1 MRALLAL
8 ADVAYA
14 EKHAEGMLANLTTKG
29 LGGRPK
35 AAERATECCMQL
47 IELEQVDA
55 VLEALLKA
63 SVNRIPKLALAATNA
78 ILAAVRDFGTPKV
91 VPANVILKGLAPL
104 FDAKDA
110 KVRAAAKDITV
121 EMTKWLGAAAVKRDL
136 IDKMRESM
144 QADVNKA
151 ISSAEGSARPTRV
164 LRRDQAA
171 NDAGATST
179 SDVTSVR
186 DAPAAEST
194 SSAAPVAA
202 PDAYE
207 YSEPESIL
215 PLLDKP
221 GEGEN
226 PKFWDGVA
234 SKKWQER
241 LYALQT
247 LTKVASAP
255 RLAAADY
262 GNVSKALKQVI
273 TKDSNVQCIAEAARA
288 AAALAKGARKEWSR
302 DAKVLLPGM
311 LDKLKDKTSAVI
323 VALQSALDESIKYC
337 FELGE
342 AVDEACV
349 ALSHKV
355 PKVQVETLKWLAK
368 TFEGMNRA
376 SMSAL
381 HKSIVPPIVKCTSA
395 SNPDARNG
403 ALETLAACA
412 KASGGMKAI
421 DFLLMDLDQG
431 KKSKIAELLSATP
444 QTTAAATTTTTTK
457 AAAMTNPPSR
467 KPSVVSK
474 APSSVRSSVEVKVS
488 EKRVDPVPP
497 VVPQAV
503 EESSSISKNDAEARI
518 IELLSEDVV
527 AGLKS
532 GDWKARLAAMVSVVE
547 NVRSFDDSA
556 SDRCDALVV
565 GLASFPGWNESN
577 FQVMDKMFETLE
589 IMSARS
595 CLEYRHAASALDILG
610 EKLSCFKLGKRAS
623 STMMAFSE
631 ALGPKTIISRLKEKS
646 MSQKAPKVVAGALNW
661 TGSTVE
667 EFGVECLDIDMMI
680 AWGVESMETPNP
692 MIKGAGAKL
701 IGALHAGVGPSIKD
715 SVVGLKEAQ
724 LRSLEVEFARN
735 PFEGDIA
742 PKRRVRASSAPMSS
756 HDADAA
762 PSTSEPSP
770 ASIAEEVERVDIS
783 GRITDDFLKRMNDSN
798 WKTRAEALE
807 ELGQMLKAANNR
819 IEPHVGDLPK
829 SLSARFADSNR
840 MLAVTALNVA
850 GELALAVGAPIEKVG
865 RSALFDVVKYFGDSK
880 KNVREAAVK
889 ACTCWVTAAGLPKV
903 LPTIAEKFDELR
915 GKITAEGKKDAIEW
929 CTEMFNREED
939 VEDGSCSS
947 AVHFAAVGLSDKAT
961 ESRKASAA
969 LMEAI
974 LAKVDADKVL
984 SLSKPLGKDMR
995 AAVDAHLNR
1004 PQSVR
1009 SSLKSIG
1016 STVVATNRMKGT
1028 AASRNAARKAATL
1041 GGASKAVEPPSI
1053 APTGPVFLQNSD
1065 KATRIR
1071 KYPRKARKFETLREE
1086 DLALVTSELN
1096 SACHSHFRSDVHKMM
1111 FTNDIKAQLWA
1122 LDALDEAIK
1131 SGEAEFLNNF
1141 DLLLRWL
1148 VLRISEASVNTQV
1161 LNRVLDVFLGAMHAA
1176 SDLDYK
1182 LVEQEAAILL
1192 PALVEKSGHNIESVR
1207 ERFRSISRAIPT
1219 VYLAS
1224 KFVGYLTTGLVETKS
1239 SRTRA
1244 ECLDVIARLIERH
1257 GLLVCLR
1264 EDKTLLEVFKL
1275 VETRDMSLRNCALNC
1290 LASAY
1295 KVAGESV
1302 WKRIGRVSNEQV
1314 KDVVSDKFI
1323 RVTREMSMNS
1333 EGTPGDWL
1341 KFEPIPIASSLDG
1354 SSVSKSIDVSTLAA
1368 SKIENMMANATIDE
1382 DPSSI
1387 RSKSLVSQSMSALP
1401 ARTAFAQ
1408 RPVDAVDVEMTEAS
1422 SPPQKD
1428 VQDDVLIGAKTPGLI
1443 SERDGFRTESNDA
1456 KPACSIAWTKAMT
1469 NVNDFDELIAVEAM
1483 KTVCHEIVGA
1493 KNDVAAHGAMVGDIE
1508 PLVSSLVKRMEHVFI
1523 TAIAMP
1529 TKGTRACR
1537 YILNSLMQ
1545 IHQDRAFAMAITEPT
1560 QRNFIKRLALIL
1572 LDERVLRLQDGD
1584 SLIKAANM
1592 LMVAMMDNCTRSY
1605 SFVAFLALLHDR
1617 PADVPHH
1624 FDELLVKCLNKL
1636 TRSLQL
1642 SVDNVH
1648 LPTVLGAIHEYLEA
1662 LGMNEINARMQTEDQ
1677 GLRAVKTLLY
1687 EITRVAGEDIGKYC
1701 TSIPSRSST
1710 PKPIIYSLI
1719 DVNLLAPKS
1728 NASPSTQ
1735 ASTKIESRTSPGTNT
1750 KSQLVAIFKKI
1761 GEKGTTS
1768 QGLEELYSFT
1778 QEHPEEDLTPQLER
1792 TSEAFRMYIKRGLQ
1806 KVEAARLRR
1815 SPSSHVSAPAAQ
1827 VPSPVAEAKSSAASF
1842 RERLAQIQDNVDV
1855 DASSSLKSTN
1865 DEDTITDLQR
1875 LRQKLNSINE
1885 RATGKSGAMGE

>member
-1 MRALLAL
+1 MRALLAI

-14 EKHAEGMLANLTTKG
+14 ERHAEGMLANLTTKG

-55 VLEALLKA
+55 VLDALLKA
-63 SVNRIPKLALAATNA
+63 SVNRVPKLALAATNA

-171 NDAGATST
+171 NDASTTST
-179 SDVTSVR
+179 SDVTDVR
-186 DAPAAEST
+186 DAPVAEST

-234 SKKWQER
+234 SKKWQDR

-311 LDKLKDKTSAVI
+311 LDKLKDKTAAVI
-323 VALQSALDESIKYC
+323 VALQSALDESVKYC

-381 HKSIVPPIVKCTSA
+381 HKSIIPPIVKCTSA

-431 KKSKIAELLSATP
+431 KKSKIAELLSATS
-444 QTTAAATTTTTTK
+444 QTTTK
-457 AAAMTNPPSR
+457 ASAPPNPPSS

-474 APSSVRSSVEVKVS
+474 APSSVRSSVEVKVI
-488 EKRVDPVPP
+488 EKRIDPTPP
-497 VVPQAV
+497 AVPQAA

-518 IELLSEDVV
+518 IELLSGDVV
-527 AGLKS
+527 TGLRS
-532 GDWKARLAAMVSVVE
+532 GDWKARLAAMASVVE
-547 NVRSFDDSA
+547 KVQSFDDSA
-556 SDRCDALVV
+556 SGNCDALVV

-577 FQVMDKMFETLE
+577 FQVMDKMFEALE
-589 IMSARS
+589 IMSTRE
-595 CLEYRHAASALDILG
+595 CFEYRHAASALDILG

-631 ALGPKTIISRLKEKS
+631 ALGPKMIISRLKEKS
-646 MSQKAPKVVAGALNW
+646 ASQKAPKVVAGALNW

-667 EFGVECLDIDMMI
+667 EFGIECLDIDMMV

-715 SVVGLKEAQ
+715 SIVGLKEAQ

-735 PFEGDIA
+735 PFEGKIE
-742 PKRRVRASSAPMSS
+742 PKRRVRASPGAVSS
-756 HDADAA
+756 QDSA

-783 GRITDDFLKRMNDSN
+783 GKITDDFLKRMNDSN

-807 ELGQMLKAANNR
+807 ELNQIIKAANDR

-865 RSALFDVVKYFGDSK
+865 RSTLFDVVKYFGDSK

-889 ACTCWVTAAGLPKV
+889 ACTCWVTAAGLAKV
-903 LPTIAEKFDELR
+903 LPAIAEKFEEFR
-915 GKITAEGKKDAIEW
+915 SKITAEGKKDAIEW
-929 CTEMFNREED
+929 CTEMFTREDD
-939 VEDGSCSS
+939 VDDAACSS

-984 SLSKPLGKDMR
+984 SLSKPLGKDLR
-995 AAVDAHLNR
+995 AAVDVHLNR
-1004 PQSVR
+1004 PQTVR

-1016 STVVATNRMKGT
+1016 SAVVAANRMKGT

-1041 GGASKAVEPPSI
+1041 GGASKAAEPASI
-1053 APTGPVFLQNSD
+1053 APTGPVFLQNAD

-1086 DLALVTSELN
+1086 DLALVTSELK

-1111 FTNDIKAQLWA
+1111 FTNDIKAQLGA

-1131 SGEAEFLNNF
+1131 SDEAELVNNF

-1161 LNRVLDVFLGAMHAA
+1161 LNRVLDVFLSAMHAA

-1182 LVEQEAAILL
+1182 LAEQEAAILL

-1207 ERFRSISRAIPT
+1207 EKFRSISRAIPT

-1224 KFVGYLTTGLVETKS
+1224 KFVGYLTAGLVETKS

-1244 ECLDVIARLIERH
+1244 ECLDEIARLIEHH

-1264 EDKTLLEVFKL
+1264 EDKTLQEVFKL

-1295 KVAGESV
+1295 KVAGENV
-1302 WKRIGRVSNEQV
+1302 WKRIGRVSNEQT

-1323 RVTREMSMNS
+1323 RVTREMSMNN

-1354 SSVSKSIDVSTLAA
+1354 LSVSKSIDVSTLAA
-1368 SKIENMMANATIDE
+1368 SKIENMMATATIDE
-1382 DPSSI
+1382 DASSI
-1387 RSKSLVSQSMSALP
+1387 RAKSLVSQSMSALP
-1401 ARTAFAQ
+1401 ARAAFAQ
-1408 RPVDAVDVEMTEAS
+1408 HPVDSVDVEMTEAS
-1422 SPPQKD
+1422 SPPQKN
-1428 VQDDVLIGAKTPGLI
+1428 VQDDILIGAKTPEMVSGR
-1443 SERDGFRTESNDA
+1443 SGFRAESNDA
-1456 KPACSIAWTKAMT
+1456 KAARSIAWTKAMT

-1483 KTVCHEIVGA
+1483 KTVCHEIAGA

-1617 PADVPHH
+1617 PADVPPH

-1687 EITRVAGEDIGKYC
+1687 EITRVAGENIGKYC

-1735 ASTKIESRTSPGTNT
+1735 ASTRIESRKSPGTNA

-1792 TSEAFRMYIKRGLQ
+1792 TSEAFQMYIKRGLQ

-1827 VPSPVAEAKSSAASF
+1827 IPSPVAEAKSSAASF
-1842 RERLAQIQDNVDV
+1842 RERLAQIQDNVGV
-1855 DASSSLKSTN
+1855 DASTSLKSTN
-1865 DEDTITDLQR
+1865 DDDTMTDLQR
-1875 LRQKLNSINE
+1875 LRQKMNSINE